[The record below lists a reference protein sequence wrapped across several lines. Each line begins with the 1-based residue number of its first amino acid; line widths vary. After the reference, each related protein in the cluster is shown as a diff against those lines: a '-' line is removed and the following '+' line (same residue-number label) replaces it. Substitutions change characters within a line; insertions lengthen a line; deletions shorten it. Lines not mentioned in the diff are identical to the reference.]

1 MPFRNEHR
9 LRTSGSLKRT
19 GDSQEETTDPFS
31 IPHSS
36 KDGITYESDVEL
48 MDETLSTI
56 DDQGFG
62 NVKYRHSVRVTG
74 ASPINDD
81 VGYDKQEIT
90 VSMGS
95 IACIRSLENP
105 ASWRGEKQ
113 GEPNL
118 FYLKQD
124 DQGLYQTD
132 FLDSN
137 TVDSNTMRVGF
148 VIHQTIDP
156 YLNGRFSIYRDDST
170 KSIRTLETIVNFV
183 KKDVNPPLNDM
194 PESVVL
200 VRCDFPFYASVDP
213 ERRVVAEH
221 IVIEYFRSPWSPYW
235 RSRVRRATVRD
246 TGPWYESLTKD
257 EAFPDGSSV
266 EEENAAFTNES
277 PAQVEDEAFLDGSV
291 LHDSPLNGHDSQLPQ
306 TTTTFLFDAL
316 RPRTEVS
323 FPSYEDWMDFIMQS
337 LLTLDGSWHTS
348 LIQPSDVA
356 HPSGVR
362 TTKAKSKPT
371 KASKTT
377 NKHEETSK
385 PKSARKAETKR
396 PKIYE
401 CRFPGC
407 TKAYTTQYSLTSH
420 TNSQHGD
427 IRYQCLFCSKT
438 YSRYGDCARHE
449 DTKHRVKIWKCKWC
463 PKKYTRR
470 PSAKQREGCQ
480 NGRPRHRIKMM
491 FLNPYVGLS

>member
-19 GDSQEETTDPFS
+19 GDSQEESTDPFS

-81 VGYDKQEIT
+81 DGYDKQDIT

-95 IACIRSLENP
+95 IACIRSLEKP
-105 ASWRGEKQ
+105 TSWRGEKQ
-113 GEPNL
+113 GEANL
-118 FYLKQD
+118 FYLKKD

-148 VIHQTIDP
+148 VIHQMIDY
-156 YLNGRFSIYRDDST
+156 YLNRRSSIYRDDNT

-183 KKDVNPPLNDM
+183 KKDVDLALNDM

-200 VRCDFPFYASVDP
+200 VRCDLPFYASDDP
-213 ERRVVAEH
+213 ESRVVTEH
-221 IVIEYFRSPWSPYW
+221 IVIEYFRSPWLSYW
-235 RSRVRRATVRD
+235 KSRVRRATVRD
-246 TGPWYESLTKD
+246 TGPWYESLVRD

-277 PAQVEDEAFLDGSV
+277 PDQVEDEAFLDDSV
-291 LHDSPLNGHDSQLPQ
+291 LDDAPLNGHDSQ
-306 TTTTFLFDAL
+306 
-316 RPRTEVS
+316 
-323 FPSYEDWMDFIMQS
+323 SYEDWMGFIMQS
-337 LLTLDGSWHTS
+337 FLALDGSRHTTP
-348 LIQPSDVA
+348 IQPGDVG
-356 HPSGVR
+356 HPSG
-362 TTKAKSKPT
+362 TFFLP
-371 KASKTT
+371 
-377 NKHEETSK
+377 
-385 PKSARKAETKR
+385 
-396 PKIYE
+396 
-401 CRFPGC
+401 C
-407 TKAYTTQYSLTSH
+407 TLSL
-420 TNSQHGD
+420 
-427 IRYQCLFCSKT
+427 K
-438 YSRYGDCARHE
+438 
-449 DTKHRVKIWKCKWC
+449 
-463 PKKYTRR
+463 
-470 PSAKQREGCQ
+470 
-480 NGRPRHRIKMM
+480 
-491 FLNPYVGLS
+491 